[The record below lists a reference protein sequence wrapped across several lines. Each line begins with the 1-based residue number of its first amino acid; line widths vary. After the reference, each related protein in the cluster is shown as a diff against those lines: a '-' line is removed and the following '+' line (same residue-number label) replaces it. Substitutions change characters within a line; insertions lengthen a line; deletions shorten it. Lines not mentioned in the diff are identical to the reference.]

1 MIFRRQGRRWAKQRR
16 EFVYLDEVSVT
27 SLIASR
33 DGAIK
38 ETVKET
44 LTRSSERESKTI
56 AGPSG
61 KSFRFSTEFR
71 AKNTETAAHEVVR
84 KAVIQSTFRDLR
96 TGGDDELLLRIGRK
110 RHRREVKPC
119 SLATK
124 DDVLR
129 NRKKLARHGQLL
141 ALTDLARGD
150 VLELD
155 VMLSADRTY
164 QLVSAAS
171 SIVEIVKGRE
181 ALFGINK
188 AEYDLVVHSLEVIDG
203 LLVGLVPIRGTSK
216 DFAVLELSGDEFIV
230 DRRVLDPD
238 GSITNELRP
247 LEVVGVTNFSSYSR
261 DLRRVLFNEESYTAY
276 IRVEAAALRESWQP
290 VKLANVLEKMSIN
303 VNELMSLLPDELAP
317 ADASK
322 EDGLAPADELMEAL
336 AEFGRTLAADTGVTP
351 DEAALL
357 TAAAQAVPMLAKA
370 STLEARRK
378 AFDTVVQA
386 VDPQA
391 DREAVRLAR
400 QAALEKIAA
409 NGAARTS
416 QAPMAFG
423 APLVEATRKLEV
435 EFVAIYW

>member
-1 MIFRRQGRRWAKQRR
+1 MIFRRQHRQWTKQRR

-38 ETVKET
+38 ESVKET
-44 LTRSSERESKTI
+44 LTRSSERESKTT

-61 KSFRFSTEFR
+61 KSFKFSTEFR

-110 RHRREVKPC
+110 RQRREVKPRT
-119 SLATK
+119 LATK

-155 VMLSADRTY
+155 VVLSADKTY

-188 AEYDLVVHSLEVIDG
+188 VEYDQVVHSLEVIDG

-216 DFAVLELSGDEFIV
+216 DFAVLEHSGDEYLV
-230 DRRVLDPD
+230 DRRVLDPG

-276 IRVEAAALRESWQP
+276 IRVEAVPLRESWQP
-290 VKLANVLEKMSIN
+290 VKLASVLEKMSIN
-303 VNELMSLLPDELAP
+303 VNELMSLLPGEPAP
-317 ADASK
+317 VGASK
-322 EDGLAPADELMEAL
+322 EDGLASAADLMEAL
-336 AEFGRTLAADTGVTP
+336 AEFGRTLASDTGVTL

-357 TAAAQAVPMLAKA
+357 TVAAQAVPVLAKA
-370 STLEARRK
+370 SNLESRRA

-386 VDPQA
+386 VNPQA
-391 DREAVRLAR
+391 DREVVRLAR
-400 QAALEKIAA
+400 RRALDKIAA
-409 NGAARTS
+409 NAAKTS
-416 QAPMAFG
+416 RAPMAFE
-423 APLVEATRKLEV
+423 APPAEATRKLEV